1 MLQNRRESSPA
12 PTPPNIDMPLRS
24 PDLPALKTESCPHLG
39 IREDPQTCLAYPAEW
54 NLCHR
59 ARPVSTVS
67 LEHQRVLCL
76 SPVYMHCPV
85 FLSEGSAPLPKR
97 FRGPQTA
104 SRLKWVWLALS
115 ILLVAFGLWGAWRTQ
130 SGRVLPFLGMIPL
143 ATVPGS
149 SKISA
154 PAVSATPL
162 GAFTRTP
169 SPATFSPPAPKPA
182 SSLTPAALKTC
193 GYGLETPIELGGQA
207 ITLHKVRRGESV
219 DLLATSYETS
229 LEAMQAL
236 NYFLPSPLWAELV
249 IVIPVGG
256 LQDAAG
262 PILEPYLVPE
272 PGVPVASLAGQF
284 SITAEELIQTNSL
297 DPGCPAVSGW
307 VLIPHPDHRQ
317 P

>member
-1 MLQNRRESSPA
+1 
-12 PTPPNIDMPLRS
+12 MPLRS
-24 PDLPALKTESCPHLG
+24 PDLPASKTDSCPHLG
-39 IREDPQTCLAYPAEW
+39 ILEDAQTCLAYPAEW

-67 LEHQRVLCL
+67 LEHQRERCL
-76 SPVYMHCPV
+76 SPVYMRCPV
-85 FLSEGSAPLPKR
+85 FQSERSAPLPKQ
-97 FRGPQTA
+97 FRGPRYA
-104 SRLKWVWLALS
+104 SRWKWAWLALL
-115 ILLVAFGLWGAWRTQ
+115 ILLAALGLWGAWRAQ
-130 SGRVLPFLGMIPL
+130 SGRALPLLGMIPL
-143 ATVPGS
+143 PLASAPGS

-154 PAVSATPL
+154 PAVTATPL

-169 SPATFSPPAPKPA
+169 SPVTFSPPAPKPA

-207 ITLHKVRRGESV
+207 LTLHKVRRGESV
-219 DLLATSYETS
+219 DLLAANYETS

-262 PILEPYLVPE
+262 PVLEPYLVPE

-284 SITAEELIQTNSL
+284 SITPEELIQTNSL

-307 VLIPHPDHRQ
+307 VLIPHPEHRQ